1 MKRTALLTLGVWL
14 LGSGLAAAQ
23 GLPEGTFASSKEGCT
38 KLQNKTPAE
47 LGEGLDFTVVSKTG
61 VVGYSQRCDFVNV
74 TAHNATSWLATA
86 FCEESGYTYPDLFAI
101 AQKDNGEL
109 SVTRLTSQQETYE
122 GAGDDSSANADDLD
136 PSEADRDDKAG
147 TDKGAATGDQSAD
160 EDEQNAYVR
169 CDHVKQ

>member
-1 MKRTALLTLGVWL
+1 MKRTALLTFGVWL
-14 LGSGLAAAQ
+14 LDTGLAAAQ

-61 VVGYSQRCDFVNV
+61 MVGYLQRCDFVNV

-86 FCEESGYTYPDLFAI
+86 FCEESGYAYPDLFAI

-147 TDKGAATGDQSAD
+147 TDHGATTDDQSAN
-160 EDEQNAYVR
+160 EDEQNAYVL

>member
-14 LGSGLAAAQ
+14 LGTGLAAAQ
-23 GLPEGTFASSKEGCT
+23 GLPEGIFASSKAGCT

-47 LGEGLDFTVVSKTG
+47 LGEGLDFTVLSKTG
-61 VVGYSQRCDFVNV
+61 VIGYLQRCDFVNV

-101 AQKDNGEL
+101 AQKEGGEL
-109 SVTRLTSQQETYE
+109 NVTRLTSQQETYE
-122 GAGDDSSANADDLD
+122 GAADDSSANADDLD

-147 TDKGAATGDQSAD
+147 TDHGAATGDQAAD
-160 EDEQNAYVR
+160 DDEQNAYVR

>member
-1 MKRTALLTLGVWL
+1 MKRTALLTFGVWL
-14 LGSGLAAAQ
+14 LGAGLAAAQ

-61 VVGYSQRCDFVNV
+61 VVGYLQRCDFVNV

-147 TDKGAATGDQSAD
+147 SDKGAATGDQSAD
-160 EDEQNAYVR
+160 VDEQNGYVR